1 MFMKHVLRATMMVA
15 FFSLSESVT
24 PQTEAECCLDCTCTT
39 CAEIQSCQGTP
50 QSCVS
55 PLEQAFPDCGTDIG
69 EDCETFYQNTE
80 LSEDPCIPI
89 DGGLG
94 FLIAGGLGMGV
105 LGIRRRKEEPELE
118 RG

>member
-1 MFMKHVLRATMMVA
+1 MKHVLRAGMMVA

-24 PQTEAECCLDCTCTT
+24 AQTEAECCLDCTCTT
-39 CAEIQSCQGTP
+39 CAEIQSCPGTP
-50 QSCVS
+50 QSCTS
-55 PLEQAFPDCGTDIG
+55 PIDQPIGADCGTDIG
-69 EDCETFYQNTE
+69 LACDTFYQNAD

-94 FLIAGGLGMGV
+94 FLIAGGLGIGV
-105 LGIRRRKEEPELE
+105 LGIRRRKEELELE